1 VSILPGTAFIPVAAV
16 GGGIIISKMQR
27 FRTVNSIAWL
37 LVTIGFSLM
46 TQLKIDSHKGIQ
58 YGFQVIQAIGGGMVR
73 DFFEMIYFNSTN
85 RR

>member
-1 VSILPGTAFIPVAAV
+1 VAILPGTAFIPIAAV

-46 TQLKIDSHKGIQ
+46 TQLKINSHKGIQ
-58 YGFQVIQAIGGGMVR
+58 YGFQVIQAIGGGMVK
-73 DFFEMIYFNSTN
+73 DFFEMFYFNSTN

>member
-1 VSILPGTAFIPVAAV
+1 VAILPGTAFIPVAAV

-46 TQLKIDSHKGIQ
+46 TQLKIDSHKGIL
-58 YGFQVIQAIGGGMVR
+58 YGFQVIQAVGGGMVR
-73 DFFEMIYFNSTN
+73 DFFEMICLNSTN
-85 RR
+85 IR